1 MSIAPERL
9 AAIRALGEDEFR
21 DVLVM
26 DDAVE
31 DLLNEV
37 DDLRG
42 TVRRLA
48 QVLRGLHDR
57 RNGPARPLLAD
68 LGYAAD
74 EAEGIVRG
82 WGA

>member
-1 MSIAPERL
+1 MTITPQRL
-9 AAIRALGEDEFR
+9 AAIRVLGDDEFR

-31 DLLNEV
+31 DLLAEV
-37 DDLRG
+37 DDLRD

-48 QVLRGLHDR
+48 LVLRGLHNR
-57 RNGPARPLLAD
+57 RSGRSVPIMAD

-82 WGA
+82 WQA

>member
-1 MSIAPERL
+1 MSIASERL
-9 AAIRALGEDEFR
+9 AAIRVLSEDEFR

-37 DDLRG
+37 DDLRS

-48 QVLRGLHDR
+48 QVLRGLHNR
-57 RNGPARPLLAD
+57 RTGPARPLLAD
-68 LGYAAD
+68 LGYVAD
-74 EAEGIVRG
+74 EAEGIVGG
-82 WGA
+82 WQA